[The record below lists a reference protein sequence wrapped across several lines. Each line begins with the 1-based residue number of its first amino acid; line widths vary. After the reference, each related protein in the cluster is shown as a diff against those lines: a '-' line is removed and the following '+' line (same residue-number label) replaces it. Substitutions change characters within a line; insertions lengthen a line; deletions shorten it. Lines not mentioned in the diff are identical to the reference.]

1 MDFFSREDK
10 WEIIISFLVFFVVIP
25 WVIISYVKKLMA
37 ELD

>member
-10 WEIIISFLVFFVVIP
+10 WEIVIGSIIFFVVIP
-25 WVIISYVKKLMA
+25 WMISSYVKRLLA